1 MSEVQK
7 LGVGVIG
14 ASLRRG
20 WGGVVHLPSL
30 DALPAYRIAAVC
42 TSSRTSAE
50 ATAERYGGKAY
61 TDPLQLVRDPDVDVV
76 SVCVRSEIHYGLVKA
91 ALEAGKHVYC
101 EWPLVQS
108 SEQGR
113 ELVELAAANGVRT
126 AVGLQARCAPVVMKV
141 RDLIRSGYIGD
152 VVSCTANYG
161 SLTNGAA
168 IDAARAYMVNRE
180 SKVGLLQIHG
190 GHVLD
195 TIRFCLGDFAS
206 VSSVLAVRHPEV
218 TVTDT
223 GETVTR
229 TAPDQILVNSTFTSG
244 AVGSVHVQGGKLN
257 GGSFSLSIQGTSG
270 DLEIFTR
277 GNHAVQIETLELR
290 GATGER
296 PYAHHESAGHTFQPA
311 PALDL
316 IEVEDTYSWVP
327 EPLRIQ
333 PFWNTAQL
341 YARFA
346 EDIRTGSHTIPDFA
360 VATELLELIET
371 IESSADHDSR
381 QERLTSMVAP

>member
-1 MSEVQK
+1 MSQDQP

-20 WGGVVHLPSL
+20 WGGIVHLPSL

-42 TSSRTSAE
+42 TSTQESAD
-50 ATAERYGGKAY
+50 ATAEHYGGRAY
-61 TDPLQLVRDPDVDVV
+61 TDPLELVNDPDVDVV
-76 SVCVRSEIHYGLVKA
+76 SVCVRSVLHHDLVKA

-101 EWPLVQS
+101 EWPLVQT
-108 SEQGR
+108 SEQAH
-113 ELVELAAANGVRT
+113 ELAELAAAKGVRT

-141 RDLIRSGYIGD
+141 RDLIRAGYIGD
-152 VVSCTANYG
+152 VVGCTAKYG

-168 IDAARAYMVNRE
+168 IDAARAYMVDRE

-195 TIRFCLGDFAS
+195 TIRFCIDEIES
-206 VSSVLAVRHPEV
+206 VSSLLAVRHPDV
-218 TVTDT
+218 LVTDT
-223 GETVTR
+223 QETITR
-229 TAPDQILVNSTFTSG
+229 TAPDQILVNGVFASG
-244 AVGSVHVQGGKLN
+244 AVASVHVQGGKLN
-257 GGSFSLSIQGTSG
+257 GGSFSLAIQGTEG

-290 GATGER
+290 GANGER
-296 PYAHHESAGHTFQPA
+296 PYAHHESARHTFQPA

-316 IEVEDTYSWVP
+316 IEVEDSYSWIP
-327 EPLRIQ
+327 EQLRVQ

-346 EDIRTGSHTIPDFA
+346 DDITTGTQTVPDFS
-360 VATELLELIET
+360 VATELLNLLET
-371 IESSADHDSR
+371 IETSSDHESR
-381 QERLTSMVAP
+381 QQHVISLVSQ